1 MRLAIATLIAALVA
15 GPAAAEFKRVTD
27 RDNFVSLVKD
37 RNLTRLGIRLN
48 VTDNGKIAGRA
59 FGQKV
64 SGAWSWSSGFFCR
77 DLYVNGEILDGDNC
91 QKVEVRGDT
100 LRFTSDKG
108 TGDYADLRLR

>member
-1 MRLAIATLIAALVA
+1 MRLAMFTVIAALVA

-27 RDNFVSLVKD
+27 RDRFVSLVKD

-48 VTDNGKIAGRA
+48 VTDSGQIVGRA

-64 SGAWSWSSGFFCR
+64 SGAWNWSSGFFCR

-91 QKVEVRGDT
+91 QTVEVRGNT

-108 TGDYADLRLR
+108 TGDFADLRLK